1 LNWSRAGFSALILLF
16 FFIVQESAVSKID
29 FPISG
34 FSLYLCAVLGL
45 MSLEDRFGAIALGF
59 IGGLILDLSPSSDSA
74 FGKWAFI
81 LTIVGYLFSRNRE
94 SIGDFTERPLAFVLF
109 VTAGATITL
118 TIFLLG
124 GVILGENNGAFLI
137 NIRTIFGNAIWT
149 LLFSSILLPGLIKLR
164 RFTLTSRER
173 I

>member
-1 LNWSRAGFSALILLF
+1 MNWSRAGFSALILLF
-16 FFIVQESAVSKID
+16 FFIVQESAVSKIN

-124 GVILGENNGAFLI
+124 GVILGENNGAFFI
-137 NIRTIFGNAIWT
+137 NFRTIFGNAIWT

>member
-1 LNWSRAGFSALILLF
+1 LSWSRVGFSSLLLLF
-16 FFIVQESAVSKID
+16 FFIVQESAISKIN

-45 MSLEDRFGAIALGF
+45 MALEDRFGAISFGF
-59 IGGLILDLSPSSDSA
+59 IAGIVLDFSPSSDSP
-74 FGKWAFI
+74 FGKWALI

-94 SIGDFTERPLAFVLF
+94 SIGDFTERPMAFVLF

-118 TIFLLG
+118 LIFLLLG
-124 GVILGENNGAFLI
+124 IVLGENNGSML
-137 NIRTIFGNAIWT
+137 NNLQTVFGNGIWT
-149 LLFSSILLPGLIKLR
+149 LLFSSILLPIIVKLR
-164 RFTLTSRER
+164 ALTLTSRER

>member
-1 LNWSRAGFSALILLF
+1 
-16 FFIVQESAVSKID
+16 
-29 FPISG
+29 
-34 FSLYLCAVLGL
+34 

-59 IGGLILDLSPSSDSA
+59 IGGLILDLSPSSDSP

-81 LTIVGYLFSRNRE
+81 LTVVGYLFSRNRE

-118 TIFLLG
+118 TIFLVV
-124 GVILGENNGAFLI
+124 GVILGENNGAFFTNI
-137 NIRTIFGNAIWT
+137 NTIFGNAIWT

-164 RFTLTSRER
+164 NFTLTSRER

>member
-1 LNWSRAGFSALILLF
+1 MSWSRVGFSSLLLLF
-16 FFIVQESAVSKID
+16 FFIVQESAISKIN

-45 MSLEDRFGAIALGF
+45 MALEDRFGAISFGF
-59 IGGLILDLSPSSDSA
+59 IAGIVLDFSPSSDSP
-74 FGKWAFI
+74 FGKWALI

-94 SIGDFTERPLAFVLF
+94 SIGDFTERPMAFVLF

-118 TIFLLG
+118 LIFLLLG
-124 GVILGENNGAFLI
+124 IVLGENNGSML
-137 NIRTIFGNAIWT
+137 NNLQTVFGNGIWT
-149 LLFSSILLPGLIKLR
+149 LLFSSILLPIIVKLR
-164 RFTLTSRER
+164 ALTLTSRER

>member
-16 FFIVQESAVSKID
+16 FFIVQESAVSKIN

-34 FSLYLCAVLGL
+34 FSLYLCAILGL

-124 GVILGENNGAFLI
+124 GVILGENNGAFFI
-137 NIRTIFGNAIWT
+137 NVRTIFGNAIWT

-164 RFTLTSRER
+164 KFTLTSRER

>member
-1 LNWSRAGFSALILLF
+1 LLF
-16 FFIVQESAVSKID
+16 FFIVQESAISKIN

-45 MSLEDRFGAIALGF
+45 MALEDRFGAISFGF
-59 IGGLILDLSPSSDSA
+59 IAGIVLDFSPSSDSP
-74 FGKWAFI
+74 FGKWALI

-94 SIGDFTERPLAFVLF
+94 SIGDFTERPMAFVLF

-118 TIFLLG
+118 LIFLLVG
-124 GVILGENNGAFLI
+124 IVLGENNGSMLNNLQTVI
-137 NIRTIFGNAIWT
+137 GNGVWT
-149 LLFSSILLPGLIKLR
+149 LLFSSILLPMIVKLR
-164 RFTLTSRER
+164 ALTLTSRER

>member
-16 FFIVQESAVSKID
+16 FFILQESAISKIN

-34 FSLYLCAVLGL
+34 FSLYLCVVLGL
-45 MSLEDRFGAIALGF
+45 MALEDRFGAIALGF
-59 IGGLILDLSPSSDSA
+59 IGGLILDLSPSSDSP
-74 FGKWAFI
+74 FGKWALN

-118 TIFLLG
+118 AIFLLTG
-124 GVILGENNGAFLI
+124 LILGENNGALFI
-137 NIRTIFGNAIWT
+137 NLRTIFGNAIWT
-149 LLFSSILLPGLIKLR
+149 LLFASVLLPGLIKLR
-164 RFTLTSRER
+164 GILLTSRER

>member
-1 LNWSRAGFSALILLF
+1 LLF
-16 FFIVQESAVSKID
+16 FFIVQESAVSKIN

-81 LTIVGYLFSRNRE
+81 LTIIGYLFSRNRE

-109 VTAGATITL
+109 VTAGATVTL

-124 GVILGENNGAFLI
+124 GVILGENNGAFFI

>member
-1 LNWSRAGFSALILLF
+1 MNWSRAGFSALILLF

-124 GVILGENNGAFLI
+124 GVILGENNGALFI

-164 RFTLTSRER
+164 AFTLTSRER

>member
-1 LNWSRAGFSALILLF
+1 MNWSRAGFSALILLF

-124 GVILGENNGAFLI
+124 GVILGENNGAFFI
-137 NIRTIFGNAIWT
+137 NIKTIFGNAIWT
-149 LLFSSILLPGLIKLR
+149 LLFSSILLPGVIKLR
-164 RFTLTSRER
+164 AFTLTSRER

>member
-1 LNWSRAGFSALILLF
+1 MNWSRAGFSALILLF
-16 FFIVQESAVSKID
+16 FFIVQESAVSKIN

-109 VTAGATITL
+109 VTAGATVTL
-118 TIFLLG
+118 TIFLLA
-124 GVILGENNGAFLI
+124 GVILGENNGAFFI

>member
-59 IGGLILDLSPSSDSA
+59 SGGLILDLSPSSDSA

-124 GVILGENNGAFLI
+124 GVILGENNGAFFI
-137 NIRTIFGNAIWT
+137 NIKTIFGNAIWT

-164 RFTLTSRER
+164 AFTLTSRER

>member
-16 FFIVQESAVSKID
+16 FFIVQESAVSKIN

-59 IGGLILDLSPSSDSA
+59 IGGIILDLSPSSDSA

-109 VTAGATITL
+109 VTAGATVTL
-118 TIFLLG
+118 TIFLLA
-124 GVILGENNGAFLI
+124 GVILGENNGAFFI

>member
-1 LNWSRAGFSALILLF
+1 MNWSRAGFSALILLF
-16 FFIVQESAVSKID
+16 FFIVQESAVSKIN

-124 GVILGENNGAFLI
+124 GVILGENNGAFFI

>member
-1 LNWSRAGFSALILLF
+1 MNWSRAGFSALILLF

-124 GVILGENNGAFLI
+124 GVILGENNGAFFI
-137 NIRTIFGNAIWT
+137 NIKTIFGNAIWT

-164 RFTLTSRER
+164 AFTLTSRER

>member
-16 FFIVQESAVSKID
+16 FFIVQESAVSKIN

-124 GVILGENNGAFLI
+124 GVILGENNGAFFI
-137 NIRTIFGNAIWT
+137 NIKTIFGNAIWT

-164 RFTLTSRER
+164 AFTLTSRER